1 MQTGRKPKPTRL
13 KQLEGNPGKRE
24 LSEKEPEPQLGIP
37 SCPAFIKGAGRKEWK
52 RITGELYTLGL
63 LTSIDRAA
71 LAGYCLAWGQLEEV
85 EQELGRMKKAYR
97 DLARLKKRNKSLDI
111 QASNGMIRMT
121 SHGNAVM
128 EPLLFIRKQA
138 IETMHKFLVE
148 FGMTPASRSRIEV
161 EKPRKYEDPTEAFL
175 DHGAR
180 QN

>member
-1 MQTGRKPKPTRL
+1 MLQ
-13 KQLEGNPGKRE
+13 GNPGKRK

-37 SCPAFIKGAGRKEWK
+37 ACPAFIKGAGRKEWK

-63 LTSIDRAA
+63 LTAIDRAA
-71 LAGYCLAWGQLEEV
+71 LAGYCIAWGQLEEV
-85 EQELGRMKKAYR
+85 EQELARMKKAYR
-97 DLARLKKRNKSLDI
+97 ELARLKKKNKDI
-111 QASNGMIRMT
+111 VVEASNGMIRMT

-138 IETMHKFLVE
+138 METMHKFLVE

-161 EKPRKYEDPTEAFL
+161 EKPKKNKDPMKEL
-175 DHGAR
+175 LEHGKR